1 MASTEII
8 QEELIRT
15 QILEA
20 ARQLF
25 QTHGFRKVAMDDV
38 AKAIGK
44 GRSSLYYYFKNKE
57 EILAAV
63 MDERIAF
70 MIDTMAKAIDK
81 TSSAEQKLQAF
92 FSTKMK
98 VVKEHQGTFKN
109 MDLGMDAREMSSF
122 NESKWSIHKRIMK
135 QEGDLL
141 RGILKQ
147 GMKAGQFRTLGNS
160 EMETM
165 IFVLLTSVHGVKR
178 EMVMED
184 NFAVADAAAGM
195 LTTLAMYGLKQ

>member
-8 QEELIRT
+8 QEELIRQ

-20 ARQLF
+20 ATKLF
-25 QTHGFRKVAMDDV
+25 QVHGFRKVAMDDV

-63 MDERIAF
+63 MDERIAL
-70 MIDTMAKAIDK
+70 MITTMAQAIEKTGSGEDK
-81 TSSAEQKLQAF
+81 LYAF

-98 VVKEHQGTFKN
+98 VVKEHQGSFKN

-135 QEGDLL
+135 EEGDLL
-141 RGILKQ
+141 RGIFTQ
-147 GMKAGQFRTLGNS
+147 GMKAGHFRKLNAA
-160 EMETM
+160 EMDTM

-178 EMVMED
+178 EMVMEED
-184 NFAVADAAAGM
+184 FSASEPAARM
-195 LTTLAMYGLKQ
+195 LTTLAMYGLK